1 MFSWVDQLHKKSM
14 SDETAKII
22 DSEIRKLIDQAEN
35 HARKILKK
43 NLKHLHN
50 LAKAL
55 LEFETLS
62 GDEVNELIKKGKLKS
77 KNSSSSKPN
86 GKKTSIPVGK
96 NKKSKNQIGLDPNPV
111 TT

>member
-1 MFSWVDQLHKKSM
+1 M

-86 GKKTSIPVGK
+86 SKKTSIPVGK